1 MQRKMPL
8 NSSDLVQRLNR
19 LYPKKIDLSLGRIE
33 RLLKNLGN
41 PHEHLPPVI
50 HVAGTNGKGSLIAF
64 MRAISEAAGLKVH
77 VYTSP
82 HLVQFNERIRIAG
95 DIISNDLLI
104 SILDE
109 CELVNEGNSITY
121 FELTTAIAF
130 LAFSRT
136 PADLVLLETGL
147 GGRLDATNVLT
158 RPAVTALTPISVD
171 HVEFLGS
178 DITAIAAE
186 KAAIMRKGVTSVIAN
201 QEPEVNQVIA
211 TIASNV
217 GAFCQF
223 QGQEWHFEP
232 REKKFN
238 IQTGCRKSCFS
249 LPNLQGVHQLQN
261 SAQAITCLDALS
273 GFTFTRKHVEF
284 GLLNAK
290 WPGRLQQLNIGP
302 LMANLSAGW
311 EIWVDGGHNAAA
323 GTILAQQARIWSDRP
338 LFAILG
344 MIKSKNPGAFIA
356 PLCPYLVEIMTVEIE
371 AEESAIKAGE
381 LALLVNVKGLKAT
394 PMPSIKAAIEK
405 LMMLSL
411 SPARV
416 LICGSLYLAG
426 QVLDKHN

>member
-1 MQRKMPL
+1 MPL
-8 NSSDLVQRLNR
+8 NSSNLVQRLNR

-33 RLLKNLGN
+33 RLLKNLDN

-50 HVAGTNGKGSLIAF
+50 HVAGTNGKGSLISF

-95 DIISNDLLI
+95 DIISNDKLIALLE
-104 SILDE
+104 E
-109 CELVNEGNSITY
+109 CELVNEGRPITF

-136 PADLVLLETGL
+136 SADLVLLETGL

-158 RPAVTALTPISVD
+158 LPAVTALTPISVD

-178 DITAIAAE
+178 HITTIAAE
-186 KAAIMRKGVTSVIAN
+186 KAAIMRRGVTSVIAN

-211 TIASNV
+211 AIASNV
-217 GAFCQF
+217 GALCQF
-223 QGQEWHFEP
+223 QGQDWDFGIPED
-232 REKKFN
+232 KFK
-238 IQTGCRKSCFS
+238 IQTGSRNSYYS
-249 LPNLQGVHQLQN
+249 LPNLQGTHQLQN
-261 SAQAITCLDALS
+261 AAQAITCLDALKYV
-273 GFTFTRKHVEF
+273 TFSHQHVEF
-284 GLLNAK
+284 GLQNAK
-290 WPGRLQQLNIGP
+290 WPGRLQQIKFGP
-302 LMANLSAGW
+302 LIECLNTGW
-311 EIWVDGGHNAAA
+311 EIWIDGGHNSAA
-323 GTILAQQARIWSDRP
+323 GTILAEQARFWKDRP

-344 MIKSKNPGAFIA
+344 MIKTKNPGAFVA
-356 PLCPYLVEIMTVEIE
+356 PLCPYLAGIMTVEIE
-371 AEESAIKAGE
+371 AEESTIKAGE
-381 LALLVNVKGLKAT
+381 LALLVSEKGLRAT
-394 PMPSIKAAIEK
+394 PMPSIKVAIEK

-411 SPARV
+411 RPARI

>member
-1 MQRKMPL
+1 MPL

-50 HVAGTNGKGSLIAF
+50 HVAGTNGKGSLISF

-95 DIISNDLLI
+95 DIISNDKLI
-104 SILDE
+104 SLLNE
-109 CELVNEGNSITY
+109 CELVNEGHPITF

-178 DITAIAAE
+178 HVTNIAAE
-186 KAAIMRKGVTSVIAN
+186 KAAIMRKGVISVIAN
-201 QEPEVNQVIA
+201 QERKVNQVIA
-211 TIASNV
+211 AIASNV
-217 GAFCQF
+217 GALCQF
-223 QGQEWHFEP
+223 QGQDWDFGIPED
-232 REKKFN
+232 KFN
-238 IQTGCRKSCFS
+238 IQTSSRNSYYS
-249 LPNLQGVHQLQN
+249 LPNLQGAHQLQN
-261 SAQAITCLDALS
+261 AAQAITCLDALKKV
-273 GFTFTRKHVEF
+273 TFSHKHVEF

-302 LMANLSAGW
+302 LMESLSAGW

-344 MIKSKNPGAFIA
+344 MIKTKNPGAFIA
-356 PLCPYLVEIMTVEIE
+356 PLCPYLAEIMTVEIE
-371 AEESAIKAGE
+371 AEESTIKAGE
-381 LALLVNVKGLKAT
+381 LALLVNEKGLRAT
-394 PMPSIKAAIEK
+394 PMPSIRAAIEK
-405 LMMLSL
+405 LMVLSL